1 VLTLGLSNLTPKP
14 GYARRTAEGGC
25 PHIPWTSLIG
35 ILCKIAAQPAFYGRN
50 DPGLWHGSVV
60 RMKFF
65 LCYNFKHRIAPQP
78 LNQRP
83 KESQKTCL
91 QRN

>member
-1 VLTLGLSNLTPKP
+1 
-14 GYARRTAEGGC
+14 
-25 PHIPWTSLIG
+25 
-35 ILCKIAAQPAFYGRN
+35 
-50 DPGLWHGSVV
+50 
-60 RMKFF
+60 MKFF